1 MSQSPENAPI
11 LIACAVHAE
20 ARAVAGGV
28 GVPIGES
35 ARFWEPIDLDSG
47 VHLMITG
54 VGKANA
60 AGATARA
67 LALGR
72 YSAVW
77 SVGVAGALP
86 GVGGGL
92 DIGGVVCAGAS
103 VFADEGVRTPD
114 GFTAIG
120 EIGFPTTDGL
130 GGELLDGTGAI
141 RATAP
146 VPSSVRERARA
157 GTIATVSTGS
167 GTDALARELADRTG
181 AIAEAMEGAAVGLAC
196 ARAGV
201 PFAEIRAISNTTG
214 DRGRQV
220 WDLRAALGAITELL
234 AGMQPHTGA

>member
-1 MSQSPENAPI
+1 MSETPENAPI

-20 ARAVAGGV
+20 ARAVARGV
-28 GVPIGES
+28 GVELNDRV
-35 ARFWEPIDLDSG
+35 RFWEPIDLSTSA
-47 VHLMITG
+47 HLMVTG

-67 LALGR
+67 LALGT

-86 GVGGGL
+86 GVGGGVE
-92 DIGGVVCAGAS
+92 IGGVVRAGAS
-103 VFADEGVRTPD
+103 IFADEGVRTPE
-114 GFTAIG
+114 GFATIDEA
-120 EIGFPTTDGL
+120 GFPTTDGL
-130 GGELLDGTGAI
+130 DGALLDGHG
-141 RATAP
+141 ATAP
-146 VPSSVRERARA
+146 LPTSVRERAA
-157 GTIATVSTGS
+157 VGTIATVSTGS

-214 DRGRQV
+214 DRERQS
-220 WDLRAALGAITELL
+220 WDLRAALEAISELFSGDGT
-234 AGMQPHTGA
+234 AR